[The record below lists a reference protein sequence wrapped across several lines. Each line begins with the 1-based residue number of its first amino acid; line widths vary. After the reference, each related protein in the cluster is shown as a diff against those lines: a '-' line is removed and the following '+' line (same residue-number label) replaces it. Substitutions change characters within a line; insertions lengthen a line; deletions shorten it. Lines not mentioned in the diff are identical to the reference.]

1 MAKATRKRSGIPATG
16 PLDPAASEKALLDGI
31 QRQTLRYFFDY
42 GHPLSGLARER
53 SGGGPDQVSSSPDT
67 VSSGGSGFGLMA
79 ILVGIE
85 RGWIGRGEALDRVS
99 IAAQFLAKAERFH
112 GVYPHW
118 IDGRSG
124 RTIPFWLK
132 DDGADL
138 VETSFLMAGLLA
150 VRQYFGGSDEKE
162 RRLREVIDALWQDVE
177 WNWHTRG
184 EAALFWHWS
193 PVYDWEMNAR
203 IRGWNECLV
212 TYVLAAGSPTHAIAP
227 EVYHRC
233 YASGPTFLNGRTYDG
248 LALPLGPEGGGPL
261 FFSHY
266 SFLGIDPRG
275 LRDRYAAYWQQNR
288 THTLINRAY
297 CIANPK
303 GFAGYGADCW
313 GLTASDSIG
322 GGGYIAHSPTDDWG
336 VITPSAALSS
346 YPYAPEASLQAL
358 RHFASLGERLWTE
371 HGFRDAFSHTADWYA
386 PSHIAID
393 QGPIVVMIENHRSG
407 LIWRLLMSCPEV
419 QRGLAALDFT
429 WGNGVAAST

>member
-1 MAKATRKRSGIPATG
+1 MAKRARQGGGIPASG
-16 PLDPAASEKALLDGI
+16 ALDPAAPEAALLDSV
-31 QRQTLRYFFDY
+31 QRQTLRYFLDY
-42 GHPLSGLARER
+42 GHPVSGLARER
-53 SGGGPDQVSSSPDT
+53 YGPGPGGGKSSPDT
-67 VSSGGSGFGLMA
+67 VSSGGSGFGMMA
-79 ILVGIE
+79 MLAGIE
-85 RGWIGRGEALDRVS
+85 RGWIDRAEALARLSTMVG
-99 IAAQFLAKAERFH
+99 FLAKADRYH
-112 GVYPHW
+112 GVFSHW

-150 VRQYFGGSDEKE
+150 VRQYFAGPEEKE
-162 RRLREVIDALWQDVE
+162 RALRELVDVLWREVE
-177 WNWHTRG
+177 WDWHTRG
-184 EAALFWHWS
+184 EAALYWHWS
-193 PVYDWEMNAR
+193 PVYDWAMNAP
-203 IRGWNECLV
+203 IRGWNECLI

-233 YASGPTFLNGRTYDG
+233 YASGPTFRNGRRYGG

-261 FFSHY
+261 FFAHY

-275 LRDRYAAYWQQNR
+275 LRDRYADYWQQNR
-288 THTLINRAY
+288 AQSLINRAY

-303 GFAGYGADCW
+303 GFAGYGVDCW
-313 GLTASDSIG
+313 GLTASDSVA
-322 GGGYIAHSPTDDWG
+322 GYVAHSPTDDWG

-346 YPYAPEASLQAL
+346 YPYTPEASLRAL
-358 RHFASLGERLWTE
+358 RHFASLGELLWTE
-371 HGFRDAFSHTADWYA
+371 YGFCDAFSETAGWYA

-419 QRGLAALDFT
+419 RRGLAALGFT
-429 WGNGVAAST
+429 QGSSGASGA

>member
-1 MAKATRKRSGIPATG
+1 
-16 PLDPAASEKALLDGI
+16 
-31 QRQTLRYFFDY
+31 
-42 GHPLSGLARER
+42 
-53 SGGGPDQVSSSPDT
+53 
-67 VSSGGSGFGLMA
+67 
-79 ILVGIE
+79 
-85 RGWIGRGEALDRVS
+85 
-99 IAAQFLAKAERFH
+99 
-112 GVYPHW
+112 
-118 IDGRSG
+118 
-124 RTIPFWLK
+124 
-132 DDGADL
+132 
-138 VETSFLMAGLLA
+138 
-150 VRQYFGGSDEKE
+150 
-162 RRLREVIDALWQDVE
+162 VIDALWQDVE
-177 WNWHTRG
+177 WDWHTRG

-233 YASGPTFLNGRTYDG
+233 FASGPTFLNGRTYDG

-322 GGGYIAHSPTDDWG
+322 GGGYIAHFVGHATHFLG
-336 VITPSAALSS
+336 AF
-346 YPYAPEASLQAL
+346 APEVGIVRRLRHPRPYFPCGWNSDRLTMVPQYSMKWAL
-358 RHFASLGERLWTE
+358 RRGSGALWGCNE
-371 HGFRDAFSHTADWYA
+371 A
-386 PSHIAID
+386 P
-393 QGPIVVMIENHRSG
+393 
-407 LIWRLLMSCPEV
+407 
-419 QRGLAALDFT
+419 QRGE
-429 WGNGVAAST
+429 VACL